1 MQSEPDTYTTKTDRC
16 SRRFGRR
23 FSSGASRRIRAIFF
37 FNAASDLALEGLLL
51 GIGPSDRLPSHPRK
65 CSLTRLQGSNEGR
78 RAHPKSDGRSRDRP
92 RPGNSPSGDRRMQL
106 LARKHKPG
114 EQDLRKNQGGHL
126 RIRWSRLITQKWPG
140 ACEGPRRPKVVKH
153 QDETRRRTWRPSSGV
168 GVRVKREY
176 VRRSDLYTS
185 HLVILPRNRL
195 WAVNGLEG
203 GNLGKPDRGLGV

>member
-1 MQSEPDTYTTKTDRC
+1 MYTTKTDRC
-16 SRRFGRR
+16 SRRFERR
-23 FSSGASRRIRAIFF
+23 FSSGASQRIRAIFF
-37 FNAASDLALEGLLL
+37 FNTASDRRLRTSPSRGYCWGLDLRIDP
-51 GIGPSDRLPSHPRK
+51 GGRSHPRK

-78 RAHPKSDGRSRDRP
+78 RAHPKGDGRSRDRP

-168 GVRVKREY
+168 GVRVKRKY

-195 WAVNGLEG
+195 
-203 GNLGKPDRGLGV
+203 